1 MKKDEGR
8 CPLEGE
14 RVPQMGDELVTGTI
28 FRVVGTCMR
37 TYMSLTVEPDEASCS
52 CRKTNASIDQ
62 GFYCTLEA
70 GAWIRYPGV
79 RGVV

>member
-1 MKKDEGR
+1 MKKDKGH

-14 RVPQMGDELVTGTI
+14 QVPQMGDKLVMGTI
-28 FRVVGTCMR
+28 FCVVGTYAR
-37 TYMSLTVEPDEASCS
+37 TYMSLTIEPDEASCS
-52 CRKTNASIDQ
+52 CHKTNTSIDQ

-70 GAWIRYPGV
+70 GAWIRYLWV